1 MMPSVILRL
10 RPDAYLNNWGRKMKD
25 KKYEGLLVE
34 RRPSGV
40 AVITMNRPEILNAIN
55 WPMHA
60 ALEEVFVDLD
70 NNEAVKAIVLTGAG
84 RGFCSGG
91 DQNQI
96 DVGLKRVSPTR
107 SGRHLIRN
115 ILEVEAPVIAA
126 VNGVA
131 VGLGATLAL
140 FCDMIFAQPSAR
152 FADTHVTAGVVAG
165 DGGAVMWP
173 LLLGPARAKHYLM
186 TGEFISAVDAAAA
199 GMINKVVP
207 EGTVLEYSIQY
218 AELLA
223 SGPRNAIIWTK
234 YSVNKIIKEQVHL
247 NLDTAGALEALTF
260 NSPERREAVAA
271 FREKRKRFAEG
282 KS

>member
-1 MMPSVILRL
+1 VTLRL
-10 RPDAYLNNWGRKMKD
+10 LPDAYSNNLETKMSD

-34 RRPSGV
+34 IRPSGV
-40 AVITMNRPEILNAIN
+40 AVITMNRPEILNAIS

-60 ALEEVFVDLD
+60 ALEQVFVDLD
-70 NNEAVKAIVLTGAG
+70 NNRAVKAIVLTGAG

-91 DQNQI
+91 DQNSLDLGEHKI
-96 DVGLKRVSPTR
+96 SPTR

-115 ILEVEAPVIAA
+115 ILEVESPVIAA
-126 VNGVA
+126 VNGAA

-140 FCDMIFAQPSAR
+140 FCDVIFAQPSAR

-186 TGEFISAVDAAAA
+186 TGEFISAEDAAAA

-207 EGTVLEYSIQY
+207 EGTVLEYAIGY

-223 SGPRNAIIWTK
+223 SGPREAIIWTK
-234 YSVNKIIKEQVHL
+234 YSVNKMIKEQVHL
-247 NLDTAGALEALTF
+247 NLDTAIALEALTF
-260 NSPERREAVAA
+260 NSPERKEAVAA

>member
-1 MMPSVILRL
+1 
-10 RPDAYLNNWGRKMKD
+10 MKD

-34 RRPSGV
+34 IRPSGV

-70 NNEAVKAIVLTGAG
+70 NTPEVKAIVLTGAG

-91 DQNQI
+91 DQNAL
-96 DVGLKRVSPTR
+96 DTGLHSISPTR

-115 ILEVEAPVIAA
+115 ILEVESPIIAA

-140 FCDMIFAQPSAR
+140 FCDVIFAQPSAR

-165 DGGAVMWP
+165 DGGAVIWP
-173 LLLGPARAKHYLM
+173 LLLGPVRAKHFLM
-186 TGEFISAVDAAAA
+186 TGDFISAEDAAAA
-199 GMINKVVP
+199 GMINKVVA
-207 EGTVLEYSIQY
+207 EGTVLDHAIGY

-223 SGPRNAIIWTK
+223 SGPREAIVWTK
-234 YSVNKIIKEQVHL
+234 YSLNKLIKEQVHL
-247 NLDTAGALEALTF
+247 NLDTAMALETLTF
-260 NSPERREAVAA
+260 KSPERKEAVAA
-271 FREKRKRFAEG
+271 FRERRKRFAEDK
-282 KS
+282 KST

>member
-1 MMPSVILRL
+1 MT
-10 RPDAYLNNWGRKMKD
+10 D
-25 KKYEGLLVE
+25 KTYKGLLVE
-34 RRPSGV
+34 KRTSGV
-40 AVITMNRPEILNAIN
+40 AVITLNRPEILNAID

-70 NNEAVKAIVLTGAG
+70 NDPAVRAIVLTGAG

-91 DQNQI
+91 DQNAL
-96 DVGLKRVSPTR
+96 DDEVGTISATR

-115 ILEVEAPVIAA
+115 MLELESPLIAA

-140 FCDMIFAQPSAR
+140 FCDVVFAEPAAR

-165 DGGAVMWP
+165 DGGAAIWP
-173 LLLGPARAKHYLM
+173 LLLGPVRAKHYLM
-186 TGEFISAVDAAAA
+186 TGDFISAEDAAAA

-207 EGTVLEYSIQY
+207 QGTVVEHAIRY
-218 AELLA
+218 AEMLA
-223 SGPRNAIIWTK
+223 SGPRDAIVWTK
-234 YSVNKIIKEQVHL
+234 YAVNKLIKEQVHL
-247 NLDTAGALEALTF
+247 NLDTAAALEMLTF
-260 NSPERREAVAA
+260 NSPERRDAVAT

-282 KS
+282 GY

>member
-1 MMPSVILRL
+1 MSE
-10 RPDAYLNNWGRKMKD
+10 

-34 RRPSGV
+34 LRPSGV

-91 DQNQI
+91 DQNSLDQSI
-96 DVGLKRVSPTR
+96 GKGSSHSLSPTR

-115 ILEVEAPVIAA
+115 ILEVEVPVIAA

-140 FCDMIFAQPSAR
+140 FCDVIFAQPSAR
-152 FADTHVTAGVVAG
+152 FADTHVNAGVVAG

-186 TGEFISAVDAAAA
+186 TGEFISAEDAAAA

-207 EGTVLEYSIQY
+207 EGTVLEYAIGY

-223 SGPRNAIIWTK
+223 SGPRKAIAWTK
-234 YSVNKIIKEQVHL
+234 YSVNKLIKDAVQL
-247 NLDTAGALEALTF
+247 NLDVAMALESLTF
-260 NSPERREAVAA
+260 RSPERKEAVAA

-282 KS
+282 KT

>member
-1 MMPSVILRL
+1 VTLRL
-10 RPDAYLNNWGRKMKD
+10 LPDAYSNNLETKMSD

-34 RRPSGV
+34 IRPSGV
-40 AVITMNRPEILNAIN
+40 AVITMNRPEILNAIS

-60 ALEEVFVDLD
+60 ALEQVFVDLD
-70 NNEAVKAIVLTGAG
+70 NNRAVKAIVLTGAG

-91 DQNQI
+91 DQNSLDLGEHKI
-96 DVGLKRVSPTR
+96 SPTR

-115 ILEVEAPVIAA
+115 ILEVESPVIAA
-126 VNGVA
+126 VNGAA

-140 FCDMIFAQPSAR
+140 FCDVIFAQPSAR

-186 TGEFISAVDAAAA
+186 TGEFISAEDAAAA

-207 EGTVLEYSIQY
+207 EGTVLEYAIGY

-223 SGPRNAIIWTK
+223 SGPSEAIIWTK
-234 YSVNKIIKEQVHL
+234 YSVNKMIKEQVHL
-247 NLDTAGALEALTF
+247 NLDTAIALEALTF
-260 NSPERREAVAA
+260 NSPERKEAVAA

>member
-1 MMPSVILRL
+1 MT
-10 RPDAYLNNWGRKMKD
+10 D
-25 KKYEGLLVE
+25 KTYKGLLVE
-34 RRPSGV
+34 KRTSGV
-40 AVITMNRPEILNAIN
+40 AVITLNRPEILNAID

-70 NNEAVKAIVLTGAG
+70 NDPAVRAIVLTGAG

-91 DQNQI
+91 DQNALDD
-96 DVGLKRVSPTR
+96 DVGTISATR

-115 ILEVEAPVIAA
+115 MLELESPLIAA

-140 FCDMIFAQPSAR
+140 FCDVVFAEPAAR

-165 DGGAVMWP
+165 DGGAAIWP
-173 LLLGPARAKHYLM
+173 LLLGPVRAKHYLM
-186 TGEFISAVDAAAA
+186 TGDFISAEDAAAA

-207 EGTVLEYSIQY
+207 QGSVVEHAIRY
-218 AELLA
+218 AEMLA
-223 SGPRNAIIWTK
+223 SGPRDAIVWTK
-234 YSVNKIIKEQVHL
+234 YAVNKLIKEQVHL
-247 NLDTAGALEALTF
+247 NLDTAAALEMLTF
-260 NSPERREAVAA
+260 NSPERRDAVTT

-282 KS
+282 GY